1 MRWQPVCYLV
11 IIVVCHELFSCC
23 MYPLFFFFVSI
34 CCMKQSVL
42 KHIVQTANVNFSRQ
56 RSNLVNDLL
65 ATFQELFHPREKRT
79 KIFSI
84 LCFYL
89 LSLTEKVFFLQFFKN
104 FSQNKKTCNSGVEVQ
119 KWYIRILVPFHSITT

>member
-79 KIFSI
+79 DF
-84 LCFYL
+84 LYPVL
-89 LSLTEKVFFLQFFKN
+89 LSSLLNRKSFFYSSSRNFHKIKN
-104 FSQNKKTCNSGVEVQ
+104 TCNSGVEVQ
-119 KWYIRILVPFHSITT
+119 KWYIRILVPFDSITT